1 MIYSSLLTLRLIDE
15 GNKKSFHTI
24 ELGSILR
31 EFRIKDIIT
40 NNRVTVSPAT
50 ITKQEILWFIN
61 LFSMNLEPVMF
72 TIWPLNTT
80 NF

>member
-1 MIYSSLLTLRLIDE
+1 MRPI
-15 GNKKSFHTI
+15 KKSFHTI

-50 ITKQEILWFIN
+50 IAKQEIQSFIT